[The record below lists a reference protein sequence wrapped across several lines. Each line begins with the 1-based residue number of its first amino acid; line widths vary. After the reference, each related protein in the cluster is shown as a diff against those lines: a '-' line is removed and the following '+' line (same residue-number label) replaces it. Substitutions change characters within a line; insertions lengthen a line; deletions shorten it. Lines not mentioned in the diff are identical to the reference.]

1 MLNLLIALAV
11 GLVVTL
17 LIKVAGF
24 AIWAGVVPGTLAFI
38 GCYIF
43 LARRIALKVQAL
55 SKLAE
60 KELSAQPTNQR
71 ERQQRIEKAIKL
83 LEEGLAYER
92 WQFLVGPEIHAQ
104 IGMIRYVSKDYPQA
118 EAHLIKANARN
129 FMAKALHAA
138 LFYQRKEYD
147 KMERAFESAGK
158 SGKKEAVVWAA
169 YAWCLGQIKEKEK
182 AMKVMARAVAA
193 NPSDEKLKSGLNAL
207 QNDKKLRMKAFE
219 PLWWQFGL
227 EQPPLQVQGGGRRV
241 QFQRR

>member
-24 AIWAGVVPGTLAFI
+24 AIWAGVVPGTQPFI
-38 GCYIF
+38 ACYIF

-104 IGMIRYVSKDYPQA
+104 IGMIPYVSKDYPQA
-118 EAHLIKANARN
+118 EAHLIKPNARN
-129 FMAKALHAA
+129 VMAKALHASR
-138 LFYQRKEYD
+138 FYQRKEYD
-147 KMERAFESAGK
+147 KMKRAFESAVQ
-158 SGKKEAVVWAA
+158 SGKKAAVVWAA
-169 YAWCLGQIKEKEK
+169 YPWCLGQHK
-182 AMKVMARAVAA
+182 R
-193 NPSDEKLKSGLNAL
+193 
-207 QNDKKLRMKAFE
+207 
-219 PLWWQFGL
+219 
-227 EQPPLQVQGGGRRV
+227 
-241 QFQRR
+241 

>member
-11 GLVVTL
+11 GLLVTL

-55 SKLAE
+55 SKSAE

-92 WQFLVGPEIHAQ
+92 WQFLVGP
-104 IGMIRYVSKDYPQA
+104 D
-118 EAHLIKANARN
+118 N

-147 KMERAFESAGK
+147 KMERAFESAVK

-193 NPSDEKLKSGLNAL
+193 NPSDEKLKAGLNAL

>member
-1 MLNLLIALAV
+1 MLNLLIALAA

-24 AIWAGVVPGTLAFI
+24 AIWAGVVPGTIVFI
-38 GCYIF
+38 GTYIF

-83 LEEGLAYER
+83 LEEGLAYQR
-92 WQFLVGPEIHAQ
+92 WQFLIGPEIHAQ

-118 EAHLIKANARN
+118 EAHFAKANERN

-147 KMERAFESAGK
+147 RMERAFESAVK

-169 YAWCLGQIKEKEK
+169 YAWCLSQIKEKEK

-193 NPSDEKLKSGLNAL
+193 NPSDEKLKAGLNAL

-227 EQPPLQVQGGGRRV
+227 EQPPMQVQGGGRRV